1 MSLPRHR
8 DQIPLQTNIK
18 LGLALALICAAGM
31 WFYVERVLVPYQVAD
46 AAAHDRPRGN
56 LSDLYPRW
64 LGAREL
70 LLRHRNPYSKAITR
84 EIQMGYYGRALDPA
98 RPGDPKDQQGFAY
111 PVYVVLLLAPTV
123 GFPFE
128 SVATG
133 FKWLLGIATVAS
145 VLLWLR
151 VVRWRLTPGELTI
164 AILLVLGSFS
174 AVQGFKLQQLTLLVA
189 ALLAAACA
197 LLTLG
202 HRFSSGALV
211 AVATI
216 KPQLT
221 LPLAFVLLLWTLS
234 DWRPRQRFFWGFIIV
249 MLLLVG
255 ASEIVLPGW
264 FGNFL
269 SATADYRRY
278 AGGLSML
285 QVLLSP
291 WVGRVAAGLLVVAV
305 ADVCWRFRKQESDQP
320 AFLLMLALTL
330 AATIIIIPMFAPY
343 NFLLMLP
350 AIFLV
355 VKNWRRLWAEDAIS
369 RTGLG
374 LFAIALGWPWLV
386 AVALAIASPAI
397 SPATLEQQWRLPL
410 YTIAKIPMPLLC
422 MIPLGLL
429 VSNAWKE
436 RGGSENRGESRE
448 ESLPR
453 GHPVA

>member
-1 MSLPRHR
+1 M
-8 DQIPLQTNIK
+8 QTKIK
-18 LGLALALICAAGM
+18 LGLALALVCAAAM
-31 WFYVERVLVPYQVAD
+31 WFYVERVLVPYQRAD
-46 AAAHDRPRGN
+46 AESHDRPRGN

-70 LLRHRNPYSKAITR
+70 LLRHRNPYSKEITR
-84 EIQMGYYGRALDPA
+84 EIQMGYYGRALDPS

-111 PVYVVLLLAPTV
+111 PVYVVFLLAPTV

-133 FKWLLGIATVAS
+133 FKWLLEIATIAS

-151 VVRWRLTPGELTI
+151 VLRWKMTLGELTI

-174 AVQGFKLQQLTLLVA
+174 AVQGVKLEQLTLLVA

-197 LLTLG
+197 LLTRG
-202 HRFSSGALV
+202 HRFTSGALV

-221 LPLAFVLLLWTLS
+221 LPLAFLLLLWTLS
-234 DWRPRQRFFWGFIIV
+234 DWRPRQRFFWGFTLV
-249 MLLLVG
+249 LLLLLG
-255 ASEIVLPGW
+255 ASEILLPGW
-264 FGNFL
+264 FRNFV
-269 SATADYRRY
+269 SATADYRHY

-285 QVLLSP
+285 QVMLSP

-320 AFLLMLALTL
+320 AFALVLALTL

-343 NFLLMLP
+343 NFVLMVP
-350 AIFLV
+350 AIFLIF
-355 VKNWRRLWAEDAIS
+355 KNWQSLWTQGAIT

-374 LFAIALGWPWLV
+374 LFAITLGWPWL
-386 AVALAIASPAI
+386 AALGLTIASPVI
-397 SPATLEQQWRLPL
+397 SPGTLEQQWRLPL
-410 YTIAKIPMPLLC
+410 YTIAKIPMPLVC

-429 VSNAWKE
+429 VANAWKQQA
-436 RGGSENRGESRE
+436 GSETRHESRE
-448 ESLPR
+448 ESLQS

>member
-1 MSLPRHR
+1 MTIDFPTSRRQLSMF
-8 DQIPLQTNIK
+8 
-18 LGLALALICAAGM
+18 GLLAVLAAASM
-31 WFYVERVLVPYQVAD
+31 WFYVNRVLVPYQRAD

-151 VVRWRLTPGELTI
+151 VVRWKLTPGGLTV

-255 ASEIVLPGW
+255 A
-264 FGNFL
+264 
-269 SATADYRRY
+269 
-278 AGGLSML
+278 
-285 QVLLSP
+285 
-291 WVGRVAAGLLVVAV
+291 
-305 ADVCWRFRKQESDQP
+305 
-320 AFLLMLALTL
+320 
-330 AATIIIIPMFAPY
+330 
-343 NFLLMLP
+343 
-350 AIFLV
+350 
-355 VKNWRRLWAEDAIS
+355 
-369 RTGLG
+369 
-374 LFAIALGWPWLV
+374 
-386 AVALAIASPAI
+386 
-397 SPATLEQQWRLPL
+397 
-410 YTIAKIPMPLLC
+410 
-422 MIPLGLL
+422 
-429 VSNAWKE
+429 
-436 RGGSENRGESRE
+436 
-448 ESLPR
+448 
-453 GHPVA
+453 